1 MRLGLAPA
9 GAMTPPVLQ
18 PADWWGLFGQFL
30 LLSLLAIG
38 GAIGTAPEMH
48 RYLVDQHHWMTDEQ
62 FSAAVAIAQSAPGPN
77 LLFVAVLGW
86 AVGGAFGAFVT
97 MLGILLPS
105 TTLAL
110 AAARWGE
117 ARREA
122 RGVRAFVNG
131 MAPLTVG
138 LVVAT
143 GWILGMPARR
153 DAVLLVLAALTVAV
167 CLRTRVSPLWLIAA
181 GALVGALRG

>member
-1 MRLGLAPA
+1 
-9 GAMTPPVLQ
+9 MTPPVLHGS
-18 PADWWGLFGQFL
+18 DWWGLFGQFL

-48 RYLVDQHHWMTDEQ
+48 RYLVEQHHWMTDEQ
-62 FSAAVAIAQSAPGPN
+62 FSAAIAIAQSAPGPN

-86 AVGGAFGAFVT
+86 AVGGALGTVVT
-97 MLGILLPS
+97 MAGILLPS

-110 AAARWGE
+110 AAARWGH
-117 ARREA
+117 ARRES
-122 RGVRAFVNG
+122 RGVRTFVNG

-138 LVVAT
+138 LVLSS
-143 GWILGMPARR
+143 GWVLGLPARR
-153 DAVLLVLAALTVAV
+153 DVALMVTLVVTVVL

-181 GALVGALRG
+181 GAVVGAVIAGR